1 MNTAAFAAGAYRRL
15 ATIGAGEAAGAA
27 GKAGAAA
34 PPAGQSFGSLL
45 EQALDTVADSAK
57 RADTQ
62 TLAAAQGRA
71 DLVDVVTAVAESQTA
86 VQALIGVRDRVIQ
99 AYQQIMQMPI

>member
-15 ATIGAGEAAGAA
+15 ATIGSGADAASAAG
-27 GKAGAAA
+27 GAA
-34 PPAGQSFGSLL
+34 PPAGQSFGSLV

-62 TLAAAQGRA
+62 ALAAAQGKA
-71 DLVDVVTAVAESQTA
+71 NLVDVVTAVAESQTA

>member
-15 ATIGAGEAAGAA
+15 ATIGTGEAAGAA
-27 GKAGAAA
+27 KPGAAA
-34 PPAGQSFGSLL
+34 AGGESFSGLL
-45 EQALDTVADSAK
+45 QQALDTVADSAK

-62 TLAAAQGRA
+62 ALAAAQGKA
-71 DLVDVVTAVAESQTA
+71 NLVDVVTAVAESQTA
-86 VQALIGVRDRVIQ
+86 VQALIGVRDRVIS